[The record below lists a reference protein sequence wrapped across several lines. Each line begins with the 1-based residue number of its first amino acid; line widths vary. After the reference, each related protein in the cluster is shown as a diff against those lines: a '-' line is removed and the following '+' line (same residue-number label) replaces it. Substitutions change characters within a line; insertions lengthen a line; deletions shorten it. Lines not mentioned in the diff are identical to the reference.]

1 MELVGRP
8 AQNERYFH
16 SLIGG
21 VGIFASQ
28 LHNLMSPTIFLAGIA
43 ILLALIFNFTNG
55 FNDSANQVATIISS
69 RALAPMNALVL
80 AALGNFVGAFFLGTA
95 VAQTLGK
102 GIVDPT
108 LLHTGNSGVFVVMA
122 AC

>member
-1 MELVGRP
+1 
-8 AQNERYFH
+8 
-16 SLIGG
+16 
-21 VGIFASQ
+21 
-28 LHNLMSPTIFLAGIA
+28 MSPTIFLAGIA

>member
-1 MELVGRP
+1 
-8 AQNERYFH
+8 
-16 SLIGG
+16 
-21 VGIFASQ
+21 
-28 LHNLMSPTIFLAGIA
+28 MSPTIFLAAIA
-43 ILLALIFNFTNG
+43 ILLALVFNFTNG

-108 LLHTGNSGVFVVMA
+108 
-122 AC
+122 